1 VDIILNRSCS
11 GCTACCKTHAV
22 FEIKKPM
29 GTWCSHCN
37 PGQGCR
43 IYPKHPKSCA
53 EFECQWLKGFGKNE
67 DRPDRTKIVLDLCT
81 SITNSVLPNFL
92 QIWEVSGKSLHGL
105 FAKESV
111 RISLENGFPV
121 FLISTSGKVEIITG
135 NILIPKESL
144 NEIAKQ
150 GIRIVKKHK

>member
-1 VDIILNRSCS
+1 MDIILNRSCG

-22 FEIKKPM
+22 LEIKKPT
-29 GTWCSHCN
+29 GKWCSHCN

-43 IYPKHPKSCA
+43 IYSKHPKSCA

-67 DRPDRTKIVLDLCT
+67 DRPDGTKIVLDLCT
-81 SITNSVLPNFL
+81 GITDSVLPNFL
-92 QIWEVSGKSLHGL
+92 QIWEVSGKALHGS

-111 RISLENGFPV
+111 RIGLENGFPV

-135 NILIPKESL
+135 NISIPKESL
-144 NEIAKQ
+144 NEIARQ